1 MSSKRSRG
9 IVGVDVKYI
18 TLVLCL
24 LFGNTNL
31 NACSPNYESPWF
43 WKKTQL
49 VKNSDWIIVGKV
61 KETKIENEKKYFVL
75 EAREKIKNLAN
86 VSEFKI
92 GPFSTNAAKDDIVGK
107 DVDCQLIVNLDSN
120 KEYIFFSENYN
131 PSSIIPFS
139 KKERSVIVKIN
150 KTNKK

>member
-1 MSSKRSRG
+1 MKN
-9 IVGVDVKYI
+9 I

-31 NACSPNYESPWF
+31 NACSLNYESPWF

-92 GPFSTNAAKDDIVGK
+92 GPFSTNAAKDDRVGK
-107 DVDCQLIVNLDSN
+107 DIDCQLIVNLDSN

-139 KKERSVIVKIN
+139 NKERSIIVKIS
-150 KTNKK
+150 KTDKK